1 MLKYEVMSEKP
12 ETDFD
17 NELDT
22 QLMLRVR
29 DGDAQAMESLVKRH
43 QDVVFSTVSGML
55 KYGGDVEDIA
65 QQVFIRIWK
74 NAASYEPSAKFK
86 TWMFTILRNLVFNEM
101 RRNRRKPF
109 ISVNA
114 LEEDQGII
122 LAQDSA
128 PAPDEHLDHAELVQA
143 VEQAI
148 GELPERER
156 LAVNLRRF
164 DQMAYEEI
172 ASILGISVAA
182 TKSILFRARN
192 KLKEKLAG
200 IL

>member
-1 MLKYEVMSEKP
+1 MNERP

-29 DGDAQAMESLVKRH
+29 DGDASAMESLVKKH
-43 QDVVFSTVSGML
+43 QNTVFATVSSML
-55 KYGGDVEDIA
+55 KYGGDAEDIA

-74 NAASYEPSAKFK
+74 HAASYEPSAKFK

-101 RRNRRKPF
+101 RRTRRKPVLSMDA
-109 ISVNA
+109 I
-114 LEEDQGII
+114 EEEQGNT
-122 LAQDSA
+122 LAHDSS
-128 PAPDEHLDHAELVQA
+128 PSPDEQLDQSELEAA

-156 LAVNLRRF
+156 MAINLRRF
-164 DQMAYEEI
+164 EDMAYEDI
-172 ASILGISVAA
+172 ASVLGTSVPA

-192 KLKEKLAG
+192 KLKEKLAS
-200 IL
+200 LL

>member
-1 MLKYEVMSEKP
+1 MSGKS

-29 DGDAQAMESLVKRH
+29 DGDAQAMDALVKRH
-43 QDVVFSTVSGML
+43 QNTVFATVSGML

-101 RRNRRKPF
+101 RRTRRKPF
-109 ISVNA
+109 LSSDA
-114 LEEDQGII
+114 LQEEQGII
-122 LAQDSA
+122 LAHDSS
-128 PAPDEHLDHAELVQA
+128 PSPDEQLDLSELAQA
-143 VEQAI
+143 VEKAI
-148 GELPERER
+148 GELPEREQ
-156 LAVNLRRF
+156 LAVNLRRYE
-164 DQMAYEEI
+164 QMAYEEI
-172 ASILGISVAA
+172 ADVLGLSLSA

-192 KLKEKLAG
+192 KLKEKLDSF
-200 IL
+200 L